1 MSTSKALS
9 FIATF
14 ILLFIVFL
22 IASASI
28 SPMDIALGLITSIVV
43 AAFTSTILIRETPQK
58 AFNVIRWA
66 WAIAYFFYYFLIIE
80 PKCHWDVI
88 KRILHPKVPIK
99 PGIVR
104 VPYNVKS
111 DYAITAVACSITN
124 TPGTVVVDVD
134 EEKKIFYVHWID
146 VKTMDPKGC
155 YELISETFEKYSRR
169 IFD

>member
-1 MSTSKALS
+1 MSRILS
-9 FIATF
+9 FMVTF
-14 ILLFIVFL
+14 ILMFVVFL

-28 SPMDIALGLITSIVV
+28 SPMDIVLGLITSAVV
-43 AAFTSTILIRETPQK
+43 AAFTSTLLVKEAPKK
-58 AFNVIRWA
+58 ALNVIRWA

-88 KRILHPKVPIK
+88 KRILHPKVPIR

-104 VPYNVKS
+104 VPYGVKS

-124 TPGTVVVDVD
+124 TPGTVVVDID
-134 EEKKIFYVHWID
+134 EERKRYYVHWID
-146 VKTMDPKGC
+146 VKTTDPKGC
-155 YELISETFEKYSRR
+155 YEMISKIFEIYSRR